1 MQTQDQTQ
9 EMTIDIDRAIQIL
22 DELLFEFTLRSGGG
36 PDCILI
42 REAEEA
48 IRFLRSLS
56 PQNRQG
62 QEKVDQ
68 Q

>member
-1 MQTQDQTQ
+1 METLQENQ
-9 EMTIDIDRAIQIL
+9 EMTMDMDRAIQIF

-48 IRFLRSLS
+48 VRFLRSL
-56 PQNRQG
+56 QKQQENRQ
-62 QEKVDQ
+62 
-68 Q
+68 

>member
-48 IRFLRSLS
+48 VRFLRFL
-56 PQNRQG
+56 QKQQENRQ
-62 QEKVDQ
+62 
-68 Q
+68 